1 MSLWLEREQLVPVAG
16 KPNPLRVWVALG
28 TFKSAG
34 RALLGS
40 DLPVVRETNV
50 KRQTH
55 E

>member
-1 MSLWLEREQLVPVAG
+1 MSLWLGREQPVPVVR
-16 KPNPLRVWVALG
+16 KPKPLRVWVALG

-34 RALLGS
+34 STLLGS

-50 KRQTH
+50 KGQTH